1 MKRIGIIVFMCSMA
15 FVALSQKDVI
25 TEEMCF
31 EPNYT
36 AEQFDEFKAKVVSNG
51 DKESYDALLYLRP
64 SYERL
69 PYSVIMAKKYGDRLA
84 NYMIYV
90 ELTDIYK
97 AAGIRMDSI
106 TFRYALENLKMAA
119 DSGFLFATGEMARI
133 YLYGE
138 GVQQDTVKAKGY
150 YMETLR
156 ISNWNEKTR
165 EKQWRKYV
173 SDYRRKVNDSE

>member
-1 MKRIGIIVFMCSMA
+1 MRRIVIFLMCFA
-15 FVALSQKDVI
+15 TFVAFSQKVVI
-25 TEEMCF
+25 TETMCY
-31 EPNYT
+31 EPDYT
-36 AEQFDEFKAKVVSNG
+36 AEQFDKFKANVVSNG
-51 DKESYDALLYLRP
+51 DKESYDALLNLLP

-69 PYSVIMAKKYGDRLA
+69 PYSIIMAKKYGDRLA

-97 AAGIRMDSI
+97 SADMRMDSM
-106 TFRYALENLKMAA
+106 TFRYAIENLKMAA
-119 DSGFLFATGEMARI
+119 DSGFLFANGEMARI

-138 GVQQDTVKAKGY
+138 NVQQDTVKAKGY

-165 EKQWRKYV
+165 ERQWRKYV
-173 SDYRRKVNDSE
+173 ENYNRKVNGSE